1 MKDKAFTRES
11 VPEGTGEL
19 LLVPDWS
26 VVCAKS
32 SSPNFSDPVGL
43 GALASSFSSKLSS
56 SRSKPSIDREPRS
69 GDPIGVGVPSAVLAS
84 PER

>member
-11 VPEGTGEL
+11 VLEGTGEL

-26 VVCAKS
+26 VAKS